1 MNYFKKVGKSF
12 LYTIVTVL
20 IGVFIITIFNYM
32 NIFGIKAVNISKI
45 IVIILAVFI
54 GSFKL
59 GIISNRKGYLEGLK
73 YGLIIDAIFAMV
85 NLIIYHNFKIRTIIL
100 YVIIVICSCLGSMLG
115 ITRNKEIQK

>member
-1 MNYFKKVGKSF
+1 
-12 LYTIVTVL
+12 
-20 IGVFIITIFNYM
+20 M